1 MKQFINNVKLTS
13 SNNRTNKGITLIA
26 LVITIIVLLIL
37 AGISIATLTG
47 DNGILNKAQQA
58 EEKTTQAQIKELL
71 QLAIIDIQTQIQ
83 TEQKRPAN
91 LDDITTETISEKI
104 QDNLEITVGE
114 KEENTNNT
122 FQKIITITKN
132 GETYQYKIKE
142 DMTIEKIKDISSK
155 KIYLYKEG
163 NKYETITGGWEVTR
177 QQNTSFDLDT
187 YPYLHLNSYNDNYC
201 TLALSSKNSIL
212 FDSIQSLNMKIT
224 IESNGYTNSNG
235 GVMIGLQKS
244 KINLGNWFNLE
255 KNSGITGN
263 QTGENIILNLD
274 TKEITGE
281 YFVGLQLGRY
291 LVKVHEIWLETSPV
305 K

>member
-1 MKQFINNVKLTS
+1 MEK
-13 SNNRTNKGITLIA
+13 SNEKTFSNQGITLVA

-71 QLAIIDIQTQIQ
+71 QLAIIEIQTQIQ

-122 FQKIITITKN
+122 FQKIIIITKN
-132 GETYQYKIKE
+132 GETHQYKIKE

-155 KIYLYKEG
+155 KIYLYKER

-187 YPYLHLNSYNDNYC
+187 HPYLHLNSYNDNYC
-201 TLALSSKNSIL
+201 ALALTSKNSIL

-235 GVMIGLQKS
+235 GAMIGLQKS
-244 KINLGNWFNLE
+244 KINLGNWLNIE
-255 KNSGITGN
+255 KNSGLTGN

-305 K
+305 E